1 MNRDYN
7 DILNLPHPVSRK
19 HPQMSLY
26 DRAAQFSPFS
36 ALTGYDLAIKE
47 TERITEKRAVLD
59 ESRKKELD
67 DKLGVLIKEGLSRRV
82 RISYF
87 IPDDKKEGGSYLEK
101 EACISRVDAY
111 KRELLLD
118 NGQSIKLDDIID
130 LATVDSDIVR

>member
-1 MNRDYN
+1 MNRDYS

-67 DKLGVLIKEGLSRRV
+67 DKLGVLIKEGLRRRV

-87 IPDDKKEGGSYLEK
+87 IPDDKKEGGSYSEK
-101 EACISRVDAY
+101 VTCISRVDVY

-130 LATVDSDIVR
+130 LATVDSDIIR

>member
-1 MNRDYN
+1 MNRDYS
-7 DILNLPHPVSRK
+7 DILNLPHPVSKK

-67 DKLGVLIKEGLSRRV
+67 DKLGVLIKEGLRRRV

-87 IPDDKKEGGSYLEK
+87 IPDDKKEGGSYWEK
-101 EACISRVDAY
+101 EACISRVDVY

-130 LATVDSDIVR
+130 LATVDSDIGR

>member
-1 MNRDYN
+1 MNRDYS

-67 DKLGVLIKEGLSRRV
+67 DKLGVLIKEGLRRRV

-87 IPDDKKEGGSYLEK
+87 IPDDKKEGGSYSEK
-101 EACISRVDAY
+101 ETCISRVDAY

>member
-1 MNRDYN
+1 MNRDYS

-59 ESRKKELD
+59 ENRKKELD
-67 DKLGVLIKEGLSRRV
+67 DKLGVLIKEGLRRRV

-87 IPDDKKEGGSYLEK
+87 IPDDKKEGGSYSEK
-101 EACISRVDAY
+101 EACISRVDVY

-130 LATVDSDIVR
+130 LATVDSDIIR

>member
-1 MNRDYN
+1 MNRDYS
-7 DILNLPHPVSRK
+7 DILNLPHPVSKK

-67 DKLGVLIKEGLSRRV
+67 DKLGVLIKEGLRRRV

-87 IPDDKKEGGSYLEK
+87 IPDDKKEGGSYWEK
-101 EACISRVDAY
+101 EACISRVDVY